1 MKPPA
6 EPAKARTTKAKGA
19 DSEGSLARMLGL
31 LDLFTPAA
39 PIWSADDL
47 IRHLQASRSTGYRY
61 IRALHG
67 AGLIAAVAN
76 GYYILGQRI
85 IELDRQ
91 IRQYD
96 PMYNAGNG
104 VLKPLV
110 ERTGCSA
117 LICALF
123 SDSVMCIRE
132 ELAPNSPPKIFSRGQ
147 RRPLFAG
154 AASKIILP
162 YLPAHQ
168 LRSIFA
174 KHRKVIAQSGL
185 GSDWTAFRSM
195 LSRIRRQGWI
205 MTVGEF
211 NPGVVGLSAP
221 IFNRSRHILGSLGIV
236 AQESDFE
243 RERMDEIAEVVIAAA
258 NEITTAIGNSDIRLD
273 RPPRAVG

>member
-1 MKPPA
+1 MKKPGA
-6 EPAKARTTKAKGA
+6 EQARSAAARGA
-19 DSEGSLARMLGL
+19 DAEGSLARMLGL

-39 PIWSADDL
+39 PIWSAEDL
-47 IRHLQASRSTGYRY
+47 IKHLGASRSTGYRY

-96 PMYNAGNG
+96 PMYNAANG
-104 VLKPLV
+104 VMRPLV
-110 ERTGCSA
+110 ETTGHSV
-117 LICALF
+117 LVCALY
-123 SDSVMCIRE
+123 SDTVMCIRDE
-132 ELAPNSPPKIFSRGQ
+132 PAPNSPPKMFSRGQ
-147 RRPLFAG
+147 RRPLFTG

-174 KHRKVIAQSGL
+174 KHRKAIAMAGL
-185 GSDWTAFRSM
+185 GSDWTAFRGTLTRM
-195 LSRIRRQGWI
+195 RRQGYAL
-205 MTVGEF
+205 TVGEF

-221 IFNRSRHILGSLGIV
+221 IFNRSKHILGSLGIV
-236 AQESDFE
+236 AQETDFD
-243 RERMDEIAEVVIAAA
+243 RTRIDHYAVLVIGAA
-258 NEITTAIGNSDIRLD
+258 NEITAAISRSDIRLD